1 MIFPNFM
8 PSTIHPWCHHASF
21 CIHGQWL
28 ASKVGCFPSG
38 PSIPALHSGG
48 THCGSQHC
56 GWQMGNW
63 MQYACQISS
72 CNGSFG
78 LLWGDISTCVPYVCA
93 ELHYV
98 TRRILHKHKTHTSG
112 VILTR
117 ETEWNKAERV
127 FWKFNTGA
135 QDDWTTSTLEDS
147 RQQFKAWKVL
157 FICVPH
163 SLRCVH
169 NEVAKAALNKA
180 LMNLSSSRLGRAAD
194 RTGCGDCQPSTW
206 DSWAACWAAWLTGW
220 LLTALWQVSVC
231 AGALSVASSRGRAS
245 EHV

>member
-1 MIFPNFM
+1 
-8 PSTIHPWCHHASF
+8 
-21 CIHGQWL
+21 
-28 ASKVGCFPSG
+28 
-38 PSIPALHSGG
+38 
-48 THCGSQHC
+48 
-56 GWQMGNW
+56 MGNW
-63 MQYACQISS
+63 MQCACQISS

-93 ELHYV
+93 ELHYT

-112 VILTR
+112 VILTK
-117 ETEWNKAERV
+117 ETKWNKVVRV
-127 FWKFNTGA
+127 SWKFNIRV
-135 QDDWTTSTLEDS
+135 QDLEDS
-147 RQQFKAWKVL
+147 GRQFKAWKVL

-163 SLRCVH
+163 TLRCVD

-206 DSWAACWAAWLTGW
+206 DSWAACWVAWLTGW

>member
-1 MIFPNFM
+1 MVSKLSALLFLP
-8 PSTIHPWCHHASF
+8 ASL
-21 CIHGQWL
+21 CIRGQRL
-28 ASKVGCFPSG
+28 ATKVGCFPSG
-38 PSIPALHSGG
+38 PSVPALHSGG
-48 THCGSQHC
+48 AHCGSQHR

-93 ELHYV
+93 ELHYT

-112 VILTR
+112 VIVTG
-117 ETEWNKAERV
+117 ETEWNRAVRV
-127 FWKFNTGA
+127 FWKFNTRR
-135 QDDWTTSTLEDS
+135 WLNNIDS
-147 RQQFKAWKVL
+147 GQPFKAREAL

-163 SLRCVH
+163 SLWCVH
-169 NEVAKAALNKA
+169 NEVAKAASNKA

-206 DSWAACWAAWLTGW
+206 DSWAACWAARLTGW

-231 AGALSVASSRGRAS
+231 AGALSVASSRGRAR